1 LVGVGVFNLNY
12 LQRKVYGIAIA
23 MQAMMIDKDNCVLVV
38 VDIQEKLA
46 PYISGIEEILKN
58 AKKLIKACR
67 IFELPVIVTEQ
78 KKLGN
83 TVEDLR
89 DVLGKFEP
97 IQKMAF
103 SCVREEK
110 FVEELEKTGR
120 KTCILMGIEAHICIA
135 QTVMD
140 LMEMGYDVHV
150 IVDAIGSRKELDKEI
165 AIQRMIVEGAI
176 PTTTEM
182 VMYELLKSA
191 EAEEFK
197 DILKLVKE

>member
-1 LVGVGVFNLNY
+1 
-12 LQRKVYGIAIA
+12 
-23 MQAMMIDKDNCVLVV
+23 MQAMMIDENNCVLVV

-46 PYISGIEEILKN
+46 PHINGIEEILKN

-83 TVEDLR
+83 TVEELR

-103 SCVREEK
+103 SCVREGK

-120 KTCILMGIEAHICIA
+120 KACILMGIEAHICIA

-150 IVDAIGSRKELDKEI
+150 VVDAIGSRKELDKEI

-191 EAEEFK
+191 EAEEFR
-197 DILKLVKE
+197 DILKNS